1 MWVLYR
7 HTDRKVREL
16 KDEIKRLKQSLDITI
31 DLNEVLQKNNN
42 KLDKERLNYI
52 RVIKYTTILMLLL
65 NIITSNSGN
74 TDIDKIFKRNIN
86 EFYRIMNNDLM
97 KIPNY
102 DNKIIEEEFE
112 DETEGYD
119 ESESDDLWDAKEEF
133 E

>member
-1 MWVLYR
+1 MTKYR

-86 EFYRIMNNDLM
+86 EFYRLMNNDLM

>member
-1 MWVLYR
+1 MTKYR

-74 TDIDKIFKRNIN
+74 TDIDKIFNRNIN
-86 EFYRIMNNDLM
+86 EFYRLMNNDLM

>member
-1 MWVLYR
+1 MTKYR

-86 EFYRIMNNDLM
+86 EFYRLMNNDLM
-97 KIPNY
+97 KVPNY